1 MAQPTPSQST
11 DAVPLGRESAYPSRN
26 IPAPGFVVSA
36 GCILFRHVHT
46 RHRHQDHASHLSS
59 NTTPSSRPRPLQ
71 ICLIH
76 HISRADYLLP
86 KGRVE
91 RSEHPFFGALRET
104 AEETGYALDALRSL
118 PVRMYT
124 RAPAVGA
131 EDSGPTQVEEA
142 VCEEPFMCTIR
153 EYGTTVSKRKEGE
166 TRTATTDDRLVG
178 HGPRHTKIIWW
189 YLAELIDDDAPSIS
203 HEERRDEDKIYR
215 SEFVNASEVLQ
226 HATFEQDRE
235 ILRKAL
241 ELVKGTYGVE

>member
-1 MAQPTPSQST
+1 MST
-11 DAVPLGRESAYPSRN
+11 HASIIRIMLHISPPVALPLRGPDPSRSASYTTS
-26 IPAPGFVVSA
+26 PAPTTSSQKAALSA
-36 GCILFRHVHT
+36 
-46 RHRHQDHASHLSS
+46 
-59 NTTPSSRPRPLQ
+59 
-71 ICLIH
+71 
-76 HISRADYLLP
+76 
-86 KGRVE
+86 
-91 RSEHPFFGALRET
+91 RET
-104 AEETGYALDALRSL
+104 AEETGYALDALRAL
-118 PVRMYT
+118 PVRMYS

-226 HATFEQDRE
+226 RATFEQDRE